1 MNAYKA
7 EVLNIDYCP
16 GEATSGV
23 QCPVLGSPVQGRHE
37 LLESPAEA
45 YRDDKGPEAHL
56 LRGMAETWDCSAWRR
71 ED

>member
-23 QCPVLGSPVQGRHE
+23 QCPVLGSPVQGRQGYPGSSVEGHKD
-37 LLESPAEA
+37 S
-45 YRDDKGPEAHL
+45 KGPEA
-56 LRGMAETWDCSAWRR
+56 SPV
-71 ED
+71 